1 MVNSALYNR
10 VVSGANENMRGGGA
24 PINLLANGS
33 QFIKLL
39 KDKQSFLLMV
49 FANLIVQLGVTYY
62 FMTNYN
68 EKKYMKFSVL
78 FLFIAQ
84 FLLLIILAMVPM
96 PSWLKVGVFTVF
108 SSLLGILFSKLVSSK
123 YVDKNIVHMAVV
135 GTISIF
141 ATMFGF
147 GAILILFGVYLS
159 AQFALFLFLSL
170 MGLIVFQ
177 IVNIFMSG
185 GAMTRGLS
193 MISLFVFSLYIV
205 YDTNSILQ
213 RNYTGDFITASL
225 DYYLDIINIFMDL
238 LSLFNSN

>member
-1 MVNSALYNR
+1 MANSALYNR
-10 VVSGANENMRGGGA
+10 VVGGYGNIKGGA
-24 PINLLANGS
+24 PSNLFANGN

-68 EKKYMKFSVL
+68 EKKYMNFSIL

-84 FLLLIILAMVPM
+84 ILLLIVLAMVPM
-96 PSWLKVGVFTVF
+96 PSWLKVAVFTVF
-108 SSLLGILFSKLVSSK
+108 SSLLGILLSKIISKK
-123 YVDKNIVHMAVV
+123 YVDKDVVNLAVV
-135 GTISIF
+135 GTIAIF

-147 GAILILFGVYLS
+147 GAILILLGVYLS

-170 MGLIVFQ
+170 LALIIFQ
-177 IVNIFMSG
+177 IVNIFVSG
-185 GAMTRGLS
+185 GMLTRTLS
-193 MISLFVFSLYIV
+193 MVSLFIFSLYIV

-225 DYYLDIINIFMDL
+225 DYYLDIVNIFLDL
-238 LSLFNSN
+238 LSLFSND